1 MDQKECASGRSA
13 GKAEQPL
20 TENKFGKLSRLSLR
34 TGIRKGKTILEDVAF
49 TAPYKIM
56 NPFPK
61 KDGGISVMPLCASAG
76 IMEGDRQEFD
86 FSVTEGTNLEFLS
99 QSFDKVHKMKE
110 GKAVR
115 HVKAQVEKNAVFY
128 YYPQPVIPYAQSAF
142 ESDMKIH
149 LEDESSRFFLMEII
163 SCGRKASGER
173 FRYRKYAS
181 KVSVWRSGSLIY
193 RDNTRYE
200 PEKMDMEGIGMY
212 EGYTHMANI
221 FLTGGSEEL
230 QQNIWEILE
239 QEPECD
245 GGVTKL
251 VQNDLTVRIFGQRA
265 QKLQEVAEKMKA
277 AFL

>member
-142 ESDMKIH
+142 ESTMEFDLADK
-149 LEDESSRFFLMEII
+149 SSGLFLLEII
-163 SCGRKASGER
+163 SCGRKASDER
-173 FRYRKYAS
+173 FQYRKFAS
-181 KVSVWRSGSLIY
+181 RV
-193 RDNTRYE
+193 
-200 PEKMDMEGIGMY
+200 
-212 EGYTHMANI
+212 NI
-221 FLTGGSEEL
+221 RRGG
-230 QQNIWEILE
+230 
-239 QEPECD
+239 
-245 GGVTKL
+245 
-251 VQNDLTVRIFGQRA
+251 
-265 QKLQEVAEKMKA
+265 
-277 AFL
+277 

>member
-115 HVKAQVEKNAVFY
+115 HVKAQVERMQFLLL
-128 YYPQPVIPYAQSAF
+128 SAAG
-142 ESDMKIH
+142 DP
-149 LEDESSRFFLMEII
+149 L
-163 SCGRKASGER
+163 C
-173 FRYRKYAS
+173 
-181 KVSVWRSGSLIY
+181 
-193 RDNTRYE
+193 
-200 PEKMDMEGIGMY
+200 
-212 EGYTHMANI
+212 
-221 FLTGGSEEL
+221 
-230 QQNIWEILE
+230 
-239 QEPECD
+239 
-245 GGVTKL
+245 
-251 VQNDLTVRIFGQRA
+251 TVGF
-265 QKLQEVAEKMKA
+265 
-277 AFL
+277 